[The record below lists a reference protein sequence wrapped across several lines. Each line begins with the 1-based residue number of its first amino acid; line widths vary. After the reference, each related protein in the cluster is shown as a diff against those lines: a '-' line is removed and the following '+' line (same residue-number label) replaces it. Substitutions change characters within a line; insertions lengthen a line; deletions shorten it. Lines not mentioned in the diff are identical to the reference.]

1 MCRQFL
7 EPESAVTT
15 LEGSVCEDLLCKL
28 CRLVRGLVLQGQHQR
43 RSSVFDIFDT
53 VFECGLGLQL
63 FLQGITSVTHLWG
76 LLLYE
81 QHVTCTQNQSCKMNT
96 RGTSD
101 MNVRE
106 CRCME
111 IITSALQRF
120 GSVLVNCQVFEF
132 FRCNFRWKKRR
143 GYAFSCPWSFTFFI
157 FFIIA

>member
-15 LEGSVCEDLLCKL
+15 LEGSVCEDLLCK
-28 CRLVRGLVLQGQHQR
+28 QHQR
-43 RSSVFDIFDT
+43 RSSVFDKFDT

-63 FLQGITSVTHLWG
+63 FLQGITSVTHLWRMWG

-81 QHVTCTQNQSCKMNT
+81 QHVACTQNQSCKMNT

-132 FRCNFRWKKRR
+132 FRCNFRWKRRR
-143 GYAFSCPWSFTFFI
+143 GYAFSCPWSFTVVFF
-157 FFIIA
+157 